1 MTESI
6 LQRLID
12 TADEHFDGHVTIMK
26 FTTKW
31 RVGFGTPGQVS
42 SNRADDV
49 EMMEGKTL
57 EEAATKAL
65 ANPRRCDCVTKDV
78 IY

>member
-1 MTESI
+1 MTEDI

-12 TADEHFDGHVTIMK
+12 TADEHFDGHMTIMK

-31 RVGFGTPGQVS
+31 RVGFGTPSQVY
-42 SNRADDV
+42 RADEL

-65 ANPRRCDCVTKDV
+65 ANPRRCNCVTKDT

>member
-1 MTESI
+1 MTEE
-6 LQRLID
+6 LLKRLVDI
-12 TADEHFDGHVTIMK
+12 ANERFDGHLTIMK
-26 FTTKW
+26 FSTNW
-31 RVGFGTPGQVS
+31 RVGFGTPWRECS
-42 SNRADDV
+42 IKADDV

-65 ANPRRCDCVTKDV
+65 ANPRRCDCVTKDS